1 MMKQILFP
9 VLILFFIAC
18 DSNPKV
24 VTADGSNPTGTGG
37 NMSTMDTTHADANAS
52 DVHLVSA
59 FEILHTD
66 RYTYLHVT
74 EKNRKFWVATS
85 KMDAQ
90 KGKSYMYRG
99 GLLKVNFESQEF
111 KRNFDTIYLVS
122 QVIDANQHS
131 ASSVSQPQQAD
142 INLDE
147 INSKKI
153 PEVKGAVKLKEL
165 INNKNKYKNQI
176 VTVSGVVVKV
186 NNGIMGKNWVHIK
199 DKTGK
204 ELTIST
210 NTLVNIEDVVTFKGK
225 ISLDKDLGAG
235 YVYDIL
241 MEEAVVTK

>member
-1 MMKQILFP
+1 MKQILFS
-9 VLILFFIAC
+9 VLILFIIAC

-24 VTADGSNPTGTGG
+24 VSADGSNPTGAGT
-37 NMSTMDTTHADANAS
+37 NMTSVDSAHANANAS

-74 EKNRKFWVATS
+74 ERNRKFWVATS
-85 KMDAQ
+85 KMDAE

-131 ASSVSQPQQAD
+131 ASSVSQPQQTD
-142 INLDE
+142 VNLDE
-147 INSKKI
+147 ISTKKI
-153 PEVKGAVKLKEL
+153 PEVKGAIKLTDL
-165 INNKNKYKNQI
+165 INNKAKYKNQI
-176 VTVSGVVVKV
+176 ITVSGVVVKV

-199 DKTGK
+199 DKLGK
-204 ELTIST
+204 ELTVST
-210 NTLVNIEDVVTFKGK
+210 NALVNVEDVVTFKGK

>member
-1 MMKQILFP
+1 MKQILFS

-24 VTADGSNPTGTGG
+24 VTADGSNSKGEGA
-37 NMSTMDTTHADANAS
+37 NMSQMDTAHTDVNAS

-74 EKNRKFWVATS
+74 ERNRKFWVATS

-131 ASSVSQPQQAD
+131 ASTVSQPAQTD
-142 INLDE
+142 VNLDE
-147 INSKKI
+147 INTKKI
-153 PEVKGAVKLKEL
+153 PEVKGAIKLKDL
-165 INNKNKYKNQI
+165 INNKTKYKNQI

-186 NNGIMGKNWVHIK
+186 NNGIMGKNWVHLK

-210 NTLVNIEDVVTFKGK
+210 NALVNIEEVVSFKGK

-241 MEEAVVTK
+241 MEEATVVK